1 MIQNNRENEIQ
12 SWVLCNIVKEPYITK
27 KQQNETTRNMKLMI
41 LNRKWT
47 PQVQFFSLIVV
58 ALYPYDIII
67 IIILILM
74 ASPLQR
80 PFLRSLFYMFSWCA
94 FLLVVDL
101 AKSSLNPW
109 LQTTEG
115 RREKVGSLRLSKG
128 TEPFPQTANKCQLY
142 FIWVS

>member
-1 MIQNNRENEIQ
+1 MKQCR
-12 SWVLCNIVKEPYITK
+12 TK
-27 KQQNETTRNMKLMI
+27 IRHMKLML

-67 IIILILM
+67 IIILILL
-74 ASPLQR
+74 ALQR
-80 PFLRSLFYMFSWCA
+80 PFLPSWFYMFSWCA